1 MKDAPDVSPG
11 AARAA
16 GQDGVKGQNA
26 RQLQQ
31 QHDADSRRAAPPTVL
46 VTGATGF
53 IGSRLIP
60 RLASDGFD
68 VVGMSRR
75 RMDGQ
80 SAGPSKGVRYVRAD
94 AFDPKGL
101 RKAMCG
107 VDVAYYLIH
116 SMEGGSGTWQ
126 RFAEREMIQARNFLE
141 AATRAGVKRII
152 YLGGLH
158 DAGRHLSP
166 HMRSRKEVGEVLAS
180 GGIPVTELRA
190 SLIIGARGSSYEMLQ
205 YLVERLS
212 VMVCP
217 SWVKSMAQPIAVG
230 DVIEYLAGC
239 LTADATT
246 GRILEIGGPDKV
258 TYEDLMRMYAGRLG
272 RKLFILQIP
281 FLTTRLSSYW
291 VDLVTPVRASLARP
305 LIDSLVHDTVVTDDS
320 MSGIIKIRTKPV
332 RESIDIAIRET
343 RRLAAA
349 GRRQDRGAAEAGNCG
364 GGGGK
369 GAGRAAVLA
378 MLVVLGAIGTSY
390 YWLDGR
396 ADAYHPLW
404 LSGSALWLASIAA
417 AAALVTAGT
426 RLGYLIAGVL
436 SAAAVAFWLVDNA
449 HVALGTPVIAAL
461 PSEVIVARNFA
472 GAALAAATMA
482 VSHLMFHGR
491 RHR

>member
-1 MKDAPDVSPG
+1 MKDAPDASPD

-16 GQDGVKGQNA
+16 GQDDTKRLGA
-26 RQLQQ
+26 RPLQR
-31 QHDADSRRAAPPTVL
+31 HDADSHRAASPTVL

-60 RLASDGFD
+60 RLISDGFD

-80 SAGPSKGVRYVRAD
+80 GAGPSKNTRYVQAD
-94 AFDPKGL
+94 AFDPEGL
-101 RKAMCG
+101 RRAMRG

-126 RFAEREMIQARNFLE
+126 KFAEREMIQARNFLE

-230 DVIEYLAGC
+230 DVIEYLARC

-246 GRILEIGGPDKV
+246 GKILEIGGPDRV
-258 TYEDLMRMYAGRLG
+258 TYEDLMRMYARRLG
-272 RKLFILQIP
+272 RRLFILQIP

-305 LIDSLVHDTVVTDDS
+305 LIDSLVHDTVVTDDA
-320 MSGIIKIRTKPV
+320 MSDIIKIRPKPV
-332 RESIDIAIRET
+332 RESIDIAIGET
-343 RRLAAA
+343 RRLAATDW
-349 GRRQDRGAAEAGNCG
+349 RQEAEAVEAG
-364 GGGGK
+364 GGGRGT
-369 GAGRAAVLA
+369 GRAAVLA
-378 MLVVLGAIGTSY
+378 MLVLLGAIGTSY

-404 LSGSALWLASIAA
+404 LSGSALWLAAIVAA
-417 AAALVTAGT
+417 AAMVAAGT

-449 HVALGTPVIAAL
+449 HVALGTPIIAAL
-461 PSEVIVARNFA
+461 PSEVVVARNFA
-472 GAALAAATMA
+472 GAILAAATMA
-482 VSHLMFHGR
+482 VSHLMFHGK

>member
-1 MKDAPDVSPG
+1 MKDAPDASPD

-16 GQDGVKGQNA
+16 GRDGTKRLGA
-26 RQLQQ
+26 RPLQRR
-31 QHDADSRRAAPPTVL
+31 DADSHRAASPAVL

-60 RLASDGFD
+60 RLISDGFD

-80 SAGPSKGVRYVRAD
+80 GAGPSKNMRYVRAD
-94 AFDPKGL
+94 AFDPEGL
-101 RKAMCG
+101 GRAMRG

-116 SMEGGSGTWQ
+116 SMEGGSGAWQ
-126 RFAEREMIQARNFLE
+126 KFAEREMLQAGNFLE

-158 DAGRHLSP
+158 DAGRHISP

-190 SLIIGARGSSYEMLQ
+190 SLIIGASGSSYEMLQ

-230 DVIEYLAGC
+230 DVIEYLARC
-239 LTADATT
+239 LAADATA
-246 GRILEIGGPDKV
+246 GKILEIGGPDKV

-272 RKLFILQIP
+272 RRLLILQIP
-281 FLTTRLSSYW
+281 LLTTRLSSYW

-320 MSGIIKIRTKPV
+320 MSDIIKIRPKPV
-332 RESIDIAIRET
+332 RESIDIAIGET

-349 GRRQDRGAAEAGNCG
+349 GRGQEKGGVEAG
-364 GGGGK
+364 GGGR

-378 MLVVLGAIGTSY
+378 MLVLLGAIGTSY

-404 LSGSALWLASIAA
+404 LSGSALWLAAIVPAA
-417 AAALVTAGT
+417 AMVAAGT

-436 SAAAVAFWLVDNA
+436 SAAAVAFWLADNA
-449 HVALGTPVIAAL
+449 HVALGTPLIAAL
-461 PSEVIVARNFA
+461 PSDVVVARNFA
-472 GAALAAATMA
+472 GAILAAAAMA
-482 VSHLMFHGR
+482 VSHLMFHGK

>member
-1 MKDAPDVSPG
+1 MEDAPDVSLG

-16 GQDGVKGQNA
+16 GHSDVKGRDVQ
-26 RQLQQ
+26 QQQ

-75 RMDGQ
+75 RVAVQG
-80 SAGPSKGVRYVRAD
+80 AGPAKGVRYVQAD

-101 RKAMCG
+101 RTAMRG

-126 RFAEREMIQARNFLE
+126 KFAEREMLQAKNFLE

-217 SWVKSMAQPIAVG
+217 SWVKSAAQPIAVG
-230 DVIEYLAGC
+230 DVIEYLARC
-239 LTADATT
+239 LTADATV
-246 GRILEIGGPDKV
+246 GRILEIGGPDRV

-272 RKLFILQIP
+272 RRLIILQIP

-320 MSGIIKIRTKPV
+320 ISAIIKIRPKPV
-332 RESIDIAIRET
+332 RESIDIAVEET
-343 RRLAAA
+343 RKLADA
-349 GRRQDRGAAEAGNCG
+349 GGRQKKGASEAGGSG
-364 GGGGK
+364 GGQE
-369 GAGRAAVLA
+369 AGRAAVLA
-378 MLVVLGAIGTSY
+378 MLVLLGAIGTSY

-396 ADAYHPLW
+396 ADVYHPLW
-404 LSGSALWLASIAA
+404 LSGSALWLAAVAASIAMVA
-417 AAALVTAGT
+417 AGT

-436 SAAAVAFWLVDNA
+436 SASAAAFWLADNA
-449 HVALGTPVIAAL
+449 HVAFGTPVIAAL
-461 PSEVIVARNFA
+461 PSEIIVARNFA

-482 VSHLMFHGR
+482 VSHLMFHGER
-491 RHR
+491 RR

>member
-16 GQDGVKGQNA
+16 GQDDVKGRGA
-26 RQLQQ
+26 RPLPR
-31 QHDADSRRAAPPTVL
+31 HDADSRCAASPMVL

-60 RLASDGFD
+60 RLVSDGFE

-75 RMDGQ
+75 RMDGKGAG
-80 SAGPSKGVRYVRAD
+80 SAKGVRYVQAD
-94 AFDPKGL
+94 AFDPEGL
-101 RKAMCG
+101 GRAMRG

-126 RFAEREMIQARNFLE
+126 KFAEREMLQARNFLE

-230 DVIEYLAGC
+230 DVIEYLAKC

-246 GRILEIGGPDKV
+246 GKILEIGGPDRV
-258 TYEDLMRMYAGRLG
+258 TYEELMRMYAGRLG
-272 RKLFILQIP
+272 RRLFILQIP

-305 LIDSLVHDTVVTDDS
+305 LIDSLVHDTVVTDDA
-320 MSGIIKIRTKPV
+320 MSDIIKIRPKPV
-332 RESIDIAIRET
+332 RESIDIAIGET

-349 GRRQDRGAAEAGNCG
+349 DRRQEKGTVEAG
-364 GGGGK
+364 GGGR
-369 GAGRAAVLA
+369 GAGRAAVLV
-378 MLVVLGAIGTSY
+378 MLVLLGAIGTSY

-404 LSGSALWLASIAA
+404 LSGSALWLAAIVAA
-417 AAALVTAGT
+417 AAMVAAGT

-449 HVALGTPVIAAL
+449 HVALGTPIIAAL
-461 PSEVIVARNFA
+461 PSEVVVARNFA
-472 GAALAAATMA
+472 GATLAAATMA
-482 VSHLMFHGR
+482 VSHFMFHGK

>member
-16 GQDGVKGQNA
+16 GQDAVEGQGA
-26 RQLQQ
+26 RQLP
-31 QHDADSRRAAPPTVL
+31 QHNADSRRAASPTVL

-60 RLASDGFD
+60 RLVSDGFD

-80 SAGPSKGVRYVRAD
+80 GAGPSKGVRYVQAD
-94 AFDPKGL
+94 AFDPEGL
-101 RKAMCG
+101 RRAMRG

-116 SMEGGSGTWQ
+116 SMEGGSDTWQ
-126 RFAEREMIQARNFLE
+126 KFAEREMLQARNFLE

-158 DAGRHLSP
+158 DAGRNLSP
-166 HMRSRKEVGEVLAS
+166 HMRSRKEVGEALAS

-205 YLVERLS
+205 YLVKRLN

-230 DVIEYLAGC
+230 DVIEYLARC
-239 LTADATT
+239 LTADATA
-246 GRILEIGGPDKV
+246 GKVLEIGGPDRV

-272 RKLFILQIP
+272 RRLFILQIP

-305 LIDSLVHDTVVTDDS
+305 LIDSLVHDTVVTDGA
-320 MSGIIKIRTKPV
+320 MSDIIKIQPKPV
-332 RESIDIAIRET
+332 RESIDIAIGET

-349 GRRQDRGAAEAGNCG
+349 GEQQERGAVVAGNG
-364 GGGGK
+364 GQ

-378 MLVVLGAIGTSY
+378 MLVLLGAIGTSY

-404 LSGSALWLASIAA
+404 LSGLALWLAAIVAA
-417 AAALVTAGT
+417 AAMVAAGT

-449 HVALGTPVIAAL
+449 HVALGAPIIAAL
-461 PSEVIVARNFA
+461 PSEVIVVRNFA
-472 GAALAAATMA
+472 GATLAAATMI
-482 VSHLMFHGR
+482 VSHLMFHGK

>member
-1 MKDAPDVSPG
+1 MQ
-11 AARAA
+11 R
-16 GQDGVKGQNA
+16 
-26 RQLQQ
+26 R
-31 QHDADSRRAAPPTVL
+31 DADSHRAASPAVL

-60 RLASDGFD
+60 RLISDGFD

-80 SAGPSKGVRYVRAD
+80 GAGPSKNMRYVRAD
-94 AFDPKGL
+94 AFDPEGL
-101 RKAMCG
+101 GRAMRG

-116 SMEGGSGTWQ
+116 SMEGGSGAWQ
-126 RFAEREMIQARNFLE
+126 KFAEREMLQAGNFLE

-158 DAGRHLSP
+158 DAGRHISP

-190 SLIIGARGSSYEMLQ
+190 SLIIGASGSSYEMLQ

-230 DVIEYLAGC
+230 DVIEYLARC
-239 LTADATT
+239 LAADATA
-246 GRILEIGGPDKV
+246 GKILEIGGPDKV

-272 RKLFILQIP
+272 RRLLILQIP
-281 FLTTRLSSYW
+281 LLTTRLSSYW

-320 MSGIIKIRTKPV
+320 MSDIIKIRPKPV
-332 RESIDIAIRET
+332 RESIDIAIGET

-349 GRRQDRGAAEAGNCG
+349 GRGQEKGGVEAG
-364 GGGGK
+364 GGGRG
-369 GAGRAAVLA
+369 GGPCRGSGHAGPAWGDWNV
-378 MLVVLGAIGTSY
+378 
-390 YWLDGR
+390 
-396 ADAYHPLW
+396 
-404 LSGSALWLASIAA
+404 
-417 AAALVTAGT
+417 
-426 RLGYLIAGVL
+426 
-436 SAAAVAFWLVDNA
+436 
-449 HVALGTPVIAAL
+449 
-461 PSEVIVARNFA
+461 
-472 GAALAAATMA
+472 
-482 VSHLMFHGR
+482 
-491 RHR
+491 

>member
-1 MKDAPDVSPG
+1 MEYAPDASPG
-11 AARAA
+11 AARAE
-16 GQDGVKGQNA
+16 GQDDMKRRGA
-26 RQLQQ
+26 RQLQR
-31 QHDADSRRAAPPTVL
+31 HDADSHRAASPTVL

-75 RMDGQ
+75 RTGGQ
-80 SAGPSKGVRYVRAD
+80 GAGPSKNVRYVQAD
-94 AFDPKGL
+94 AFDPEGL
-101 RKAMCG
+101 GRAMRG

-126 RFAEREMIQARNFLE
+126 KFAEREMLQARNFLG

-166 HMRSRKEVGEVLAS
+166 HMRSRKEVGEALAS

-230 DVIEYLAGC
+230 DVIEYLARC
-239 LTADATT
+239 LTADATV
-246 GRILEIGGPDKV
+246 GRILEIGGPDRV

-272 RKLFILQIP
+272 RRLFILQIP

-320 MSGIIKIRTKPV
+320 MSDIIKIRPKPV
-332 RESIDIAIRET
+332 RESIDIAIGET

-349 GRRQDRGAAEAGNCG
+349 GGTQEKGAVETG
-364 GGGGK
+364 GGGQ

-378 MLVVLGAIGTSY
+378 MLVMLGAIGTSY

-404 LSGSALWLASIAA
+404 LSGSALWLAAIVAA
-417 AAALVTAGT
+417 AAMVVAGT

-449 HVALGTPVIAAL
+449 HVALGSPIIAAL

-472 GAALAAATMA
+472 GAILAAATMA
-482 VSHLMFHGR
+482 VSHLMFHGK

>member
-1 MKDAPDVSPG
+1 MKDAPDASPD

-16 GQDGVKGQNA
+16 GQDDAKRLGA
-26 RQLQQ
+26 RPLPR
-31 QHDADSRRAAPPTVL
+31 HDADSHRAASPTVL

-60 RLASDGFD
+60 RLVSDGFD

-80 SAGPSKGVRYVRAD
+80 GAGPSKNMRYVQAD
-94 AFDPKGL
+94 AFDPEGL
-101 RKAMCG
+101 GRAMRG

-116 SMEGGSGTWQ
+116 SMEGRSGTWQ
-126 RFAEREMIQARNFLE
+126 KFAEREMLQARNFLE

-190 SLIIGARGSSYEMLQ
+190 SLIIGARGSSYEMMQ

-230 DVIEYLAGC
+230 DVIEYLARC
-239 LTADATT
+239 LTADATA
-246 GRILEIGGPDKV
+246 GKILEIGGPDRV
-258 TYEDLMRMYAGRLG
+258 TYEDLMRMYAGRIG
-272 RKLFILQIP
+272 RRLFILQIP

-305 LIDSLVHDTVVTDDS
+305 LIDSLVHDTVVTDDA
-320 MSGIIKIRTKPV
+320 MSDIIKIRPKPV
-332 RESIDIAIRET
+332 RESIDIAIGET

-349 GRRQDRGAAEAGNCG
+349 RKGQETGAVEAG
-364 GGGGK
+364 GGGGR

-378 MLVVLGAIGTSY
+378 MLALLGTIGTSY

-404 LSGSALWLASIAA
+404 LSGSALWLAAIVAA
-417 AAALVTAGT
+417 AAMVAAGT

-449 HVALGTPVIAAL
+449 HVALGTPIIAAL
-461 PSEVIVARNFA
+461 PSEVVVARNFA
-472 GAALAAATMA
+472 GAILAAATMA
-482 VSHLMFHGR
+482 VSHLMFHGK

>member
-1 MKDAPDVSPG
+1 MEDAPDVSLG

-16 GQDGVKGQNA
+16 GHSDVKGRDVQ
-26 RQLQQ
+26 QPQQ

-75 RMDGQ
+75 RVAVQG
-80 SAGPSKGVRYVRAD
+80 AGPAKGVRYVQAD

-101 RKAMCG
+101 RTAMRG

-126 RFAEREMIQARNFLE
+126 KFAEREMLQAKNFLE

-217 SWVKSMAQPIAVG
+217 SWVKSAAQPIAVG
-230 DVIEYLAGC
+230 DVIEYLARC
-239 LTADATT
+239 LTADATV
-246 GRILEIGGPDKV
+246 GRILEIGGPDRV

-272 RKLFILQIP
+272 RRLIILQIP

-320 MSGIIKIRTKPV
+320 MSAIIKIRPKPV
-332 RESIDIAIRET
+332 RESIDIAVEET
-343 RRLAAA
+343 RNLADA
-349 GRRQDRGAAEAGNCG
+349 GRRQKKGTSEAGDVG
-364 GGGGK
+364 GRE
-369 GAGRAAVLA
+369 AGRAAILA
-378 MLVVLGAIGTSY
+378 MLVLLGAIGTSY

-396 ADAYHPLW
+396 ADVYHPLW
-404 LSGSALWLASIAA
+404 LSGSALWLVAVAASVAMVI
-417 AAALVTAGT
+417 AGT

-436 SAAAVAFWLVDNA
+436 SASAVAFWLADNA
-449 HVALGTPVIAAL
+449 HVAFGTPVIAAL
-461 PSEVIVARNFA
+461 PSEMIVARNFA
-472 GAALAAATMA
+472 GAVLAAATMA
-482 VSHLMFHGR
+482 VSHVLFHGKR
-491 RHR
+491 RR

>member
-1 MKDAPDVSPG
+1 MEDTPDVSLG

-16 GQDGVKGQNA
+16 GHNDVERQDA
-26 RQLQQ
+26 RQRQQQ
-31 QHDADSRRAAPPTVL
+31 QHGADSRRATSPTIL

-80 SAGPSKGVRYVRAD
+80 GAGPAKGVRYVQAD
-94 AFDPKGL
+94 AFDPEGL
-101 RKAMCG
+101 GRAMRG

-126 RFAEREMIQARNFLE
+126 KFAEREMLQARNFLE

-158 DAGRHLSP
+158 DSGRHLSP

-246 GRILEIGGPDKV
+246 GKILEIGGPDRV

-272 RKLFILQIP
+272 RRLVILQIP

-320 MSGIIKIRTKPV
+320 MSAIIKIRPKPV
-332 RESIDIAIRET
+332 RESIDIAIEET

-349 GRRQDRGAAEAGNCG
+349 GRRPEKGAAAAG
-364 GGGGK
+364 GGGRE
-369 GAGRAAVLA
+369 AGRVAVLA
-378 MLVVLGAIGTSY
+378 MLVLLGVIGTSY

-404 LSGSALWLASIAA
+404 LSGSALWLAAIAA
-417 AAALVTAGT
+417 SAAMVAAGT

-449 HVALGTPVIAAL
+449 HIAFGTSIIAAL
-461 PSEVIVARNFA
+461 PSEAIVVRNFA
-472 GAALAAATMA
+472 GATLAAATMV
-482 VSHLMFHGR
+482 VSHLMFHGK

>member
-1 MKDAPDVSPG
+1 MKDVPDVSPG

-16 GQDGVKGQNA
+16 GQDAVEGRGA

-31 QHDADSRRAAPPTVL
+31 HNANSRRAASPTVL

-60 RLASDGFD
+60 RLVSDGFD

-80 SAGPSKGVRYVRAD
+80 GAGPSKGVRYVQAD
-94 AFDPKGL
+94 AFDPEGL
-101 RKAMCG
+101 RRAMRG

-116 SMEGGSGTWQ
+116 SMEGGSDTWQ
-126 RFAEREMIQARNFLE
+126 KFAEREMLQARNFLE

-158 DAGRHLSP
+158 DAGRNLSP
-166 HMRSRKEVGEVLAS
+166 HMRSRKEVGEALAS

-205 YLVERLS
+205 YLVERLN

-230 DVIEYLAGC
+230 DVIEYLARC
-239 LTADATT
+239 LTADATA
-246 GRILEIGGPDKV
+246 GKVLEIGGPDRV

-272 RKLFILQIP
+272 RRLFILQIP

-305 LIDSLVHDTVVTDDS
+305 LIDSLVHDTVVTDDA
-320 MSGIIKIRTKPV
+320 MSDIIKIQPKPV
-332 RESIDIAIRET
+332 RESIDTAIGET

-349 GRRQDRGAAEAGNCG
+349 GEQQERGAVVAGNG
-364 GGGGK
+364 GVQ
-369 GAGRAAVLA
+369 GAARAAVLA
-378 MLVVLGAIGTSY
+378 MLVLLGAIGTSY

-404 LSGSALWLASIAA
+404 LSGSALWLAAIVAA
-417 AAALVTAGT
+417 AAMVAAGT

-449 HVALGTPVIAAL
+449 HVALGAPIIAAL

-482 VSHLMFHGR
+482 VSHLMFHGK